1 LKLGERWEMFANFI
15 KSLVIFFIC
24 LVVAKALG
32 IIDFHHPLLKEIYSH
47 VSAQLIKLSHY
58 ITNASGK

>member
-1 LKLGERWEMFANFI
+1 MFANFI

-24 LVVAKALG
+24 LLVAKALG